1 MAVEKMYLVNMISNL
16 DNLDN
21 FLEDVI
27 KIGEIEPVDAFNQV
41 TNRTFNI
48 RASAENVD
56 ITEDINKLS
65 GFQKEDDGYN
75 EKLVELK
82 NSLNLADSQN
92 GNLVDPQRVNE
103 FYDRLKSLI
112 KEKEELEEKS
122 RQLNIYKENVD
133 KLKDYNIDI
142 EKIQNLKFFD
152 YRYGSVSEDGRFIL
166 KNNYENIPS
175 LIIHLDNDVDRAS
188 LNAIEEIYALDE
200 ATYNLNDQ
208 TEKVLANERLNTR
221 NVSLS
226 LDQEYNKKTKDQSD
240 NIYNEIMEDAN
251 KKINRINASY
261 QSKINF
267 MDNIYKEHKGK
278 VIDKIVD
285 FLIEDKDFEM

>member
-82 NSLNLADSQN
+82 NSLNLADSQS

-133 KLKDYNIDI
+133 KLRDYNIDI

-188 LNAIEEIYALDE
+188 LKAIEEIYALDE

-208 TEKVLANERLNTR
+208 TEKVLANERINTR

-226 LDQEYNKKTKDQSD
+226 LDQEYNKKTKEESD
-240 NIYNEIMEDAN
+240 KIYNEIMEDAN
-251 KKINRINASY
+251 NKINSINADY

-267 MDNIYKEHKGK
+267 MDSIYKEYKGE
-278 VIDKIVD
+278 VIDRIVD

>member
-65 GFQKEDDGYN
+65 GFQKEDDGYT

>member
-122 RQLNIYKENVD
+122 RQLSIYKENVD
-133 KLKDYNIDI
+133 KLRDYNIDI

-208 TEKVLANERLNTR
+208 TEKVLADERLNTR

-226 LDQEYNKKTKDQSD
+226 LDQEYNKKTKEESD
-240 NIYNEIMEDAN
+240 KIYNEIMDDAN
-251 KKINRINASY
+251 NKINSINADY

-267 MDNIYKEHKGK
+267 MDSIYKEYKGE
-278 VIDKIVD
+278 VIDRIVD

>member
-285 FLIEDKDFEM
+285 SLIEDKDFEM

>member
-133 KLKDYNIDI
+133 KLRDYNIDI

-208 TEKVLANERLNTR
+208 TEKVLANERINTR

-226 LDQEYNKKTKDQSD
+226 LDQEYNKKTKEESD
-240 NIYNEIMEDAN
+240 KIYNEIMYDAN
-251 KKINRINASY
+251 NKINSINADY

-267 MDNIYKEHKGK
+267 MDSIYKEYKGE
-278 VIDKIVD
+278 VIDRIVD

>member
-133 KLKDYNIDI
+133 KLRDYNIDI

-208 TEKVLANERLNTR
+208 TEKVLVDERLNTR

-226 LDQEYNKKTKDQSD
+226 LDQEYNKKTKEESD
-240 NIYNEIMEDAN
+240 KIYNEIMDDAN
-251 KKINRINASY
+251 NKINSINADY

-267 MDNIYKEHKGK
+267 MDSIYKEYKGE
-278 VIDKIVD
+278 VIDRIVD